1 MAWPGDSAEN
11 ETAEANG
18 SMASSREG
26 QEEEGRSRA
35 RKRLHKVVAGSV
47 HGRVLDDSGEALPG
61 SLVLLSPSSESIF
74 GLAKVSP
81 VTTHADEQGRWS
93 FENVQPGS
101 FRLAAS
107 LDEYLGDELVDLEL
121 SAGEKKEDVTIVLQ
135 RGGHALSGTITDVG
149 GGGISGAVVVAH
161 RSEGFVQ
168 SVYSVAMTDDA
179 GRYKLQLAADGYNIV
194 VSHEDYVE
202 KSQALRLVSPRTL
215 NMLLVPAAS
224 VHGRVVTSDG
234 EAVPN
239 AKVYAIDSG
248 SARNGSVSSGTAETD
263 DKGRFILKGLG
274 SGRYSISAVAFGV
287 ATDEPVK
294 IDLGI
299 ADTIVGI
306 EIVVTRAH
314 SVFGQVVE
322 AEDSSQGVEGVQL
335 MALDMR
341 TQKFVV
347 SLENS
352 DKDGQF
358 EIPGVLPGSYMVMA
372 YHDELL
378 GSFMETHVTMVD
390 KDIDD
395 LTISLKRGS
404 VLRGRV
410 EPPMVTEVGLRVEEV
425 GMLNMKDAMMAESAK
440 TRSDKNG
447 VFELT
452 QAPAGDFILSAIAGD
467 GRKAEIPVSVVSGVQ
482 EGLVLTLV
490 EGRTL
495 SGRVVDQRGQPV
507 LAVRVVLKKKDGNK
521 SRIMF
526 SRGSRSRSGYAV
538 DDKGEFRIRG
548 LAEGVYSLKVR
559 DSRGPLPWVGDADNK
574 NLPKEITIGSRDI
587 SNRKFSVERADG
599 KIAGVVLDSDGQPM
613 ADVWVEA
620 TRGRNL
626 STGAVPASVDGE
638 SGNAPDPYQWGEKE
652 EPVLTDINGRFVVA
666 NLRSGSYQLVANAPT
681 GGDRGTR
688 KDVSIG
694 DEVTLTLVA
703 LTELRVVVQAGGS
716 SGFRLR
722 LSKTGLPE
730 QSHEVPAGTNEYVF
744 TRLQPGM
751 YQVSAANDSASD
763 SEMVSVGSKPVTT
776 VELELQA
783 WCGVKAKVL
792 DVYSGQPI
800 VGAMILNPNG
810 VESDSEQGMNLF
822 TGGGLKT
829 DDMGRLEISKLFC
842 GPGVLFL
849 MKGMIGTPGGQLD
862 FVTDVGIK
870 DLGVV
875 YQAMK
880 KAAPPEQAAHYGF
893 SISSDDGD
901 TASVTD
907 VKKDG
912 VASIA
917 GIVVGDK
924 VTKLLGIGIEKL
936 SARVRREVVSGAAV
950 YVGDILSVSLES
962 SSGEARELSLTAASD
977 EQK

>member
-1 MAWPGDSAEN
+1 MTRKQILLSAGGSLLLGVVLWMVWSGGSAEN
-11 ETAEANG
+11 ETAPANG
-18 SMASSREG
+18 PVASSRDG
-26 QEEEGRSRA
+26 QEKEGRGRV
-35 RKRLHKVVAGSV
+35 RKTLRKIAAASV
-47 HGRVLDDSGEALPG
+47 HGLVLDDSGEALPG
-61 SLVLLSPSSESIF
+61 ALVLLSRSSESIF
-74 GLAKVSP
+74 GLAKVLP
-81 VTTHADEQGRWS
+81 VTTFADEQGRWS
-93 FENVQPGS
+93 YENVQPGS
-101 FRLAAS
+101 FRLTAS
-107 LDEYLGDELVDLEL
+107 LEEYLADESVELKL

-161 RSEGFVQ
+161 RSEGFMQ
-168 SVYSVAMTDDA
+168 TVYSVAMTDDS

-215 NMLLVPAAS
+215 DMLLVPAAS
-224 VHGRVVTSDG
+224 VHGQVVTSEG

-239 AKVYAIDSG
+239 AKVYAIDSR
-248 SARNGSVSSGTAETD
+248 SARNGSISSGTADTD
-263 DKGRFILKGLG
+263 ESGRFILKGLG
-274 SGRYSISAVAFGV
+274 SGRYSLSAVAPGV

-314 SVFGQVVE
+314 SIFGQVVE

-347 SLENS
+347 SLQNS

-425 GMLNMKDAMMAESAK
+425 GILNMKEAMMAESAK
-440 TRSDKNG
+440 THSDKDG
-447 VFELT
+447 IFEIT
-452 QAPAGDFILSAIAGD
+452 QAPAGDFILSAIAED

-507 LAVRVVLKKKDGNK
+507 LAVRVVLEKKDGK
-521 SRIMF
+521 SRMMF
-526 SRGSRSRSGYAV
+526 SAGNRSKSGYAV
-538 DDKGEFRIRG
+538 NDKGEFRIRG
-548 LAEGVYSLKVR
+548 LDEGVYTLEVR
-559 DSRGPLPWVGDADNK
+559 DSRGSLPWVGADDP

-587 SNRKFSVERADG
+587 SNRKLSVERADG
-599 KIAGVVLDSDGQPM
+599 EIIGVVLNSDGRPM

-620 TRGRNL
+620 TRGWNWPAN
-626 STGAVPASVDGE
+626 TVPVPAGIDDE
-638 SGNAPDPYQWGEKE
+638 SGNAPDAYQWGERE
-652 EPVLTDINGRFVVA
+652 EPVLTDTDGRFVVA

-681 GGDRGTR
+681 GGDRGML

-694 DEVTLTLVA
+694 DEVTLKLVA
-703 LTELRVVVQAGGS
+703 LTELRVVVVQAGGLS
-716 SGFRLR
+716 DLRIR
-722 LSKTGLPE
+722 LSRPGQPE
-730 QSHEVPAGTNEYVF
+730 QSHDVPAGTNEHVF
-744 TRLQPGM
+744 TRLAPGM
-751 YQVSAANDSASD
+751 YKVSASNDLASASE
-763 SEMVSVGSKPVTT
+763 SVSVGSEPITR

-783 WCGVKAKVL
+783 WCGVKAKIL

-800 VGAMILNPNG
+800 VGALIFNPNG
-810 VESDSEQGMNLF
+810 AESDSEQGMNLF
-822 TGGGLKT
+822 TGGGQKT
-829 DDMGRLEISKLFC
+829 DDAGRLEISKLFC

-849 MKGMIGTPGGQLD
+849 MKGMIGTPGGGQLD
-862 FVTDVGIK
+862 FVTDVGMK

-880 KAAPPEQAAHYGF
+880 KAAPAEQAGSYGF

-907 VKKDG
+907 VKTGG
-912 VASIA
+912 VASKA

-924 VTKLLGIGIEKL
+924 ITKLLGIEIEKL
-936 SARVRREVVSGAAV
+936 SARVRREVV
-950 YVGDILSVSLES
+950 
-962 SSGEARELSLTAASD
+962 
-977 EQK
+977 